1 MDMLV
6 WIYRYGLIAEAY
18 RYGFGMDL
26 LYGTIPGLTPMLI
39 PPVSIFE
46 KIHKK
51 RL

>member
-39 PPVSIFE
+39 PPAPIFE
-46 KIHKK
+46 RIHQN